1 MKGSSCF
8 HFNILIISSSLKTQ
22 YYVMYILVDM
32 LKVSVIE
39 FLIDPIDSQ

>member
-8 HFNILIISSSLKTQ
+8 HFNILFISSSLKTQ
-22 YYVMYILVDM
+22 CYAMYILVDM
-32 LKVSVIE
+32 SKVFAIE